1 MCDVYLSLIYVLG
14 EKLQGFEN
22 VLKWKIINDWFSV

>member
-14 EKLQGFEN
+14 EKLQSFEN
-22 VLKWKIINDWFSV
+22 VLKWKIIND